1 MLYRITLIS
10 EEIEYFILE
19 FKLDSDA
26 TFFDLHKLILNTCR
40 YVDEGNFSF
49 FICNEVWDKETEI
62 ALEDSGEGYSDEDVY
77 LMQDTPLS
85 DFLEDERQRFMYR
98 FDAEDGRY
106 FLLEL
111 TEISFGESIEEPCCS
126 RKHGLPPMQ
135 IMLEEEDITA
145 NLLKNIGLDKGN
157 MNISGIASEDDE
169 DAEDEFYG
177 SEDFD
182 SEEFDPEGFEIEEGN
197 SIS

>member
-10 EEIEYFILE
+10 EEIEDFILE

-26 TFFDLHKLILNTCR
+26 TFFDLHKLILKTCR

-62 ALEDSGEGYSDEDVY
+62 TLEDNGNGYSDEDIY

-85 DFLEDERQRFMYR
+85 EFLEDERQRFMYR
-98 FDAEDGRY
+98 FDAEDDRD

-111 TEISFGESIEEPCCS
+111 TEISFGESIDEPCCS

-135 IMLEEEDITA
+135 IMLEEEDIDA
-145 NLLKNIGLDKGN
+145 NLLKDIGLNKSN
-157 MNISGIASEDDE
+157 ITISGITSEDDE